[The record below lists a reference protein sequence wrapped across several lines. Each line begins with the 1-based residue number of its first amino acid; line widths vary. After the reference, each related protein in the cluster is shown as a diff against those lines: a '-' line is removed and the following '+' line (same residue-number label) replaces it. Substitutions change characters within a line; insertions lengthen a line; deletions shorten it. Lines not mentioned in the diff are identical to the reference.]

1 MKMLLRYLIFFYRC
15 SFKSKYSEIS
25 RQKSININH
34 IEDPIT
40 RSIEEYKSHPSI
52 TVIKSKSTNK
62 YSKFNSISKPKTEK
76 EILNLNSSKASQ
88 DSDIPT
94 EVIKYNSNIFT
105 GALCSEFIR
114 FLETSIFHQK

>member
-1 MKMLLRYLIFFYRC
+1 MLQRYLTFFYRS

-62 YSKFNSISKPKTEK
+62 HSKFNSISKPKTEK